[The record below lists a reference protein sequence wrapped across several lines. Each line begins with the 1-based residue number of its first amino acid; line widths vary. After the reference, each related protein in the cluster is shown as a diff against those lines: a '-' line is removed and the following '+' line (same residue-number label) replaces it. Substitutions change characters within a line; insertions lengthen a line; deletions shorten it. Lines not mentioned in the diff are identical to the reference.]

1 MGYSP
6 WGHRV
11 STTERLKEQLQK
23 LYAPPHTHTRAH
35 THTHMYTQAHMC
47 SHKCTHTY
55 AHTHLG
61 KAIS

>member
-11 STTERLKEQLQK
+11 SMTERLKEQLQK

-35 THTHMYTQAHMC
+35 THVHTGTHVLAQVHTHIR
-47 SHKCTHTY
+47 THTPGES
-55 AHTHLG
+55 H
-61 KAIS
+61 